1 MLKSLPYRDDSEF
14 FDPRY
19 IEVDRILAEREE
31 RVLVEDAPT
40 APGASAGGG
49 SGAGAGAGAG
59 GAGADVD
66 VDAVGDSPVKPGP
79 KPGAMPAGTCMPRR
93 LSSIV
98 TGIIFVP
105 SATPLGACSCAAL
118 AFGVDPHVDV
128 PL

>member
-31 RVLVEDAPT
+31 RVLVEDAPK
-40 APGASAGGG
+40 APGTSAGGG

-79 KPGAMPAGTCMPRR
+79 KPGAMPGTCLSWKIGFRRTLAVPRGSP
-93 LSSIV
+93 LQ
-98 TGIIFVP
+98 P
-105 SATPLGACSCAAL
+105 YSAHVL
-118 AFGVDPHVDV
+118 AQP
-128 PL
+128 